1 MLCRHKESNSPAL
14 CRRRDHSYPP
24 PRKATSKFR
33 PMDSAAA
40 ARSKTGAQK
49 ALTYLS
55 LGLIM
60 VVGPANFLLFRILYD
75 TYGSQYAFFVSQGV
89 NFIYCIVGGVALYP
103 RMWRL
108 SIVDRRAA
116 AAATAADAAA
126 AAAADADTPPP
137 PPPPPLP
144 PRAPRS
150 STAAAAPTHSRW
162 SRTTTKS
169 PRLCAR
175 CRSGSSCTWPLWT
188 AQALS

>member
-1 MLCRHKESNSPAL
+1 MSPQFLPA
-14 CRRRDHSYPP
+14 RGIK
-24 PRKATSKFR
+24 KATPLLSAGGGTTVTLLPGRLLQNFR

-126 AAAADADTPPP
+126 AAAADGAGV
-137 PPPPPLP
+137 L
-144 PRAPRS
+144 
-150 STAAAAPTHSRW
+150 
-162 SRTTTKS
+162 
-169 PRLCAR
+169 LV
-175 CRSGSSCTWPLWT
+175 
-188 AQALS
+188 